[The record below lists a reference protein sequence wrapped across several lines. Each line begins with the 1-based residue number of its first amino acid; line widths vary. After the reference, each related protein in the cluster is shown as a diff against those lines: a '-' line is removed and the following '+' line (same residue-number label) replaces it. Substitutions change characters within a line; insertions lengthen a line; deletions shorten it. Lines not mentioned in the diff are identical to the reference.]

1 MCAKCHTG
9 ANRPCGVINARKSKS
24 GVPFI
29 PSATAASGEKLST
42 RKPKKVSN
50 AGKMINP
57 GNKNRPKMSGKTEYD
72 EKFVE
77 WELPEHAV
85 KQQGK
90 QYAPTGF
97 YETDMA
103 AFDWESEQKRSFAKK
118 NASQHADDRVAGVAR
133 GAVEDIPTSF
143 AWPGGDRAGT
153 EILRQP
159 SQISPTQQTRTY
171 VFSIYTFII
180 EPPQEARTKKHAMSG
195 QMSEHKNKYRWPEME
210 EVITTTQ
217 PKNPPSRHLYLPTS

>member
-1 MCAKCHTG
+1 MCMCAKCHTG
-9 ANRPCGVINARKSKS
+9 ANRPCGAINARKSKS

-50 AGKMINP
+50 AGKMSNP
-57 GNKNRPKMSGKTEYD
+57 GNKNRPKMNGKTEYD

-118 NASQHADDRVAGVAR
+118 HASQHADDRVAGVAR
-133 GAVEDIPTSF
+133 GAVEDIPPSF
-143 AWPGGDRAGT
+143 AWPGDDHAGNAT
-153 EILRQP
+153 LRLCLYLTNEAP
-159 SQISPTQQTRTY
+159 ISLR
-171 VFSIYTFII
+171 VLLLHFV
-180 EPPQEARTKKHAMSG
+180 EPPQDARTKKHAMSG

-210 EVITTTQ
+210 EVFTI
-217 PKNPPSRHLYLPTS
+217 SYL